1 MSTPSLVDQLVAAWR
16 RSGWTMAELCRRS
29 GLPIG
34 TQTLSRKL
42 LGDHRKGRRPRVKLS
57 TEECEALARALC
69 VTLVIVPD
77 AADEWRADAP
87 VLVARRVPLA
97 RKRHPTGGSDAV
109 PLPQGVDARAGARGN
124 AA

>member
-16 RSGWTMAELCRRS
+16 RSGWTMAELRRRS

-57 TEECEALARALC
+57 TEECEVLARALG
-69 VTLVIVPD
+69 VILVIVPEVPD
-77 AADEWRADAP
+77 ELLARRRPRNRKQHPSGSSAAD
-87 VLVARRVPLA
+87 
-97 RKRHPTGGSDAV
+97 
-109 PLPQGVDARAGARGN
+109 PLPQGVDLCAGATRGT